1 VQDKIPVGTDYPS
14 RRRTGFERYRE
25 HYGRRPGTPVGDREL
40 DVANRGEKLV
50 LERLE
55 AAVDELFL
63 GRKVVEHGRLG
74 DVGFAGDLVDADP
87 LEAALRTNPSP
98 AELTC
103 SQMLTTGYRYELRQ
117 GEKTLATGHL
127 SRADPLQVGDTIEIN
142 GSTGI
147 VREIEP
153 LLGQSEQRLVVQ
165 LLPK

>member
-1 VQDKIPVGTDYPS
+1 
-14 RRRTGFERYRE
+14 
-25 HYGRRPGTPVGDREL
+25 
-40 DVANRGEKLV
+40 
-50 LERLE
+50 
-55 AAVDELFL
+55 
-63 GRKVVEHGRLG
+63 
-74 DVGFAGDLVDADP
+74 
-87 LEAALRTNPSP
+87 
-98 AELTC
+98 
-103 SQMLTTGYRYELRQ
+103 MLTTGYRYELRQ